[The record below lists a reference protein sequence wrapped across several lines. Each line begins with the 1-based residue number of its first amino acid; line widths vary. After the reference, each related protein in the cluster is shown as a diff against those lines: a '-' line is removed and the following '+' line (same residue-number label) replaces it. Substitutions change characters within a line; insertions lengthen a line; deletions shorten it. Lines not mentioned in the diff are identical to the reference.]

1 MKRILIID
9 DDEIFEFIT
18 RELISELYPESE
30 ITSFLS
36 SSEGLDHLQ
45 KSISSKNNL
54 PDIVLLD
61 IRMPEMD
68 GFELLEELGK
78 SHTPS
83 DIQPMRIFML
93 TSSLDA
99 KDYRMSTESP
109 LVSGFISK
117 PLEADKLSSLMN
129 T

>member
-18 RELISELYPESE
+18 RELIAEMYPDSE
-30 ITSFLS
+30 ITSFLNS
-36 SSEGLDHLQ
+36 DEGLDFLS
-45 KSISSKNNL
+45 KAITTKNNL

-68 GFELLEELGK
+68 GFELLNELGK
-78 SHTPS
+78 SHTPA
-83 DIQPMRIFML
+83 DILPMRIFML

-99 KDYRMSTESP
+99 KDYRMSTENP

-117 PLEADKLSSLMN
+117 PLEADKLNSLMSQ
-129 T
+129 

>member
-18 RELISELYPESE
+18 RELVSEMYPESE

-36 SSEGLDHLQ
+36 SGEGLDYLI
-45 KSISSKNNL
+45 KTLDSKNNL

-68 GFELLEELGK
+68 GFELLNELGK
-78 SHTPS
+78 FYTPA
-83 DIQPMRIFML
+83 DILPMRIFML

-117 PLEADKLSSLMN
+117 PLEADKLNTLMN
-129 T
+129 Q

>member
-18 RELISELYPESE
+18 RELIAEMYPDSE
-30 ITSFLS
+30 IKSFLS
-36 SSEGLDHLQ
+36 SSEGLNYIMS
-45 KSISSKNNL
+45 SIATGDNL
-54 PDIVLLD
+54 PDILLLD

-68 GFELLEELGK
+68 GFELLDELAK
-78 SHTPS
+78 KHNAS
-83 DIQPMRIFML
+83 DLEPMKIFML

-99 KDYRMSTESP
+99 KDYRMSTENA

-117 PLEADKLSSLMN
+117 PLEAEKLHSLMA
-129 T
+129 